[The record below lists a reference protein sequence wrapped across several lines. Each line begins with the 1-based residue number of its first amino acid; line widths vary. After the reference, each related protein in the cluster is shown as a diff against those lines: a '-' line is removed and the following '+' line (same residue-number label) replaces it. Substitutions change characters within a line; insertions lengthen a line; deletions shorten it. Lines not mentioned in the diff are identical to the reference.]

1 MSKFESKNTILT
13 KKLNNIIYEL
23 LVKTSSD
30 MVYTDSSTTLTET
43 LSDIGDILSSQNK
56 SFEEVMADIKAL
68 TKGADKLQ
76 DEIKEIYDYVNVN
89 GDPKSALIKMIE
101 GKVDAEEG
109 KSLTSNDF
117 TDVLKDKLE
126 NGYTKEELDKKFLVV
141 IDEIHKTDAAGMV
154 QRIDALEKRVNIV
167 VSTDDT
173 AASKLPDGSI
183 WYEVKQSNQTTE

>member
-1 MSKFESKNTILT
+1 MGKFESKNTILT

-43 LSDIGDILSSQNK
+43 LSDISDILSTQNK
-56 SFEEVMADIKAL
+56 SFEEVMSDIKAL
-68 TKGADKLQ
+68 TKGADHLQ
-76 DEIKEIYDYVNVN
+76 DEIKEIYDYININ

-117 TDVLKDKLE
+117 TDVLKEKLE
-126 NGYTKEELDKKFLVV
+126 NGYTKEELDEKFLLV
-141 IDEIHKTDAAGMV
+141 IDEIHKADTEGIV

>member
-1 MSKFESKNTILT
+1 MGKFESKNTILT

-43 LSDIGDILSSQNK
+43 LSDISDILSTQNK
-56 SFEEVMADIKAL
+56 SFEEVMSDIKAL
-68 TKGADKLQ
+68 TKGADHLQ
-76 DEIKEIYDYVNVN
+76 DEIKEIYDYININ

-101 GKVDAEEG
+101 GKVGAEEG

-117 TDVLKDKLE
+117 TDVLKEKLE
-126 NGYTKEELDKKFLVV
+126 NGYTKEELDEKFLLV
-141 IDEIHKTDAAGMV
+141 IDEIHKADTEGIV

>member
-1 MSKFESKNTILT
+1 MGKFESKNTILT

-43 LSDIGDILSSQNK
+43 LSDISDILSNQNK
-56 SFEEVMADIKAL
+56 SFEEVMSDIKAL
-68 TKGADKLQ
+68 TKGADHLQ
-76 DEIKEIYDYVNVN
+76 DEIKEIYDYININ

-117 TDVLKDKLE
+117 TDVLKEKLE
-126 NGYTKEELDKKFLVV
+126 NGYTKEELDEKFLLV
-141 IDEIHKTDAAGMV
+141 IDEIHKADTEGIV

>member
-43 LSDIGDILSSQNK
+43 LSDISDILSSQNK
-56 SFEEVMADIKAL
+56 SFEEVMADIKAI
-68 TKGADKLQ
+68 TSGADTLQ
-76 DEIKEIYDYVNVN
+76 NEIQEIYDYINVN

-117 TDVLKDKLE
+117 TDVLKEKLE
-126 NGYTKEELDKKFLVV
+126 NDYTREELDKKFLLI
-141 IDEIHKTDAAGMV
+141 IDEIHKADTEGIV
-154 QRIDALEKRVNIV
+154 QRVDALEKRVNIV

-183 WYEVKQSNQTTE
+183 WYEVKQNQTTE

>member
-1 MSKFESKNTILT
+1 MGKFESKNTILT

-43 LSDIGDILSSQNK
+43 LSDISDILSTQNK
-56 SFEEVMADIKAL
+56 SFEEVMSDIKAL
-68 TKGADKLQ
+68 TKGADHLQ
-76 DEIKEIYDYVNVN
+76 DEIKEIYDYININ

-117 TDVLKDKLE
+117 TDVLKEKLE
-126 NGYTKEELDKKFLVV
+126 HGYTKEELDEKFLLI
-141 IDEIHKTDAAGMV
+141 IDEIHKADTEGMV

-183 WYEVKQSNQTTE
+183 WYELKQSNQTTE